1 MNNSGNFPFFINN
14 NNLPLN
20 SYYDFKFSSN
30 FDSSHFN
37 FNDYKINTNI
47 NTNNI
52 IFSYDYITMN
62 KESTNFTNNVLKIN
76 NNLIKESVEN
86 LLKNKN
92 DKEKEIINIK
102 KNIEDNQKVLEKI
115 INNKKYVKNTNY
127 YDYKNKKIYI

>member
-62 KESTNFTNNVLKIN
+62 KESTNFTNN
-76 NNLIKESVEN
+76 LIKESVEN

>member
-62 KESTNFTNNVLKIN
+62 KESTNFTNN
-76 NNLIKESVEN
+76 LIKESVEN

-127 YDYKNKKIYI
+127 YNYKNKKIYI